1 MDFPPFAE
9 THISLMP
16 LWRHIKSQLIKE
28 DTMKPMSAPGRFVG
42 RAFLFLSLA
51 IFISAGATLLSNR
64 LRAAVP
70 QKNSAKDDDSLIEA
84 FRHVE
89 VASVSDALEQ
99 LYNKRSFMSHRIHAI
114 SDGRIAGFAVTVQMD
129 KVEGSPPAAV
139 TPMQEVLDNGAA
151 NSVYV
156 MSVQDGDDIAGIGG
170 LMATAMNARGYA
182 GAVIEGGVRDVAYLK
197 KIAFPVYATGIVPST
212 SVGHYRATGNVPV
225 TAGGVRVNPGD
236 IIVADGDGV
245 VVVPKD
251 IAAEVLVKA
260 QALDQTEHSMY
271 GPIEKLRS
279 LQEAVKRFGRL

>member
-1 MDFPPFAE
+1 ML
-9 THISLMP
+9 T
-16 LWRHIKSQLIKE
+16 
-28 DTMKPMSAPGRFVG
+28 APRLDHQIGAANLRGV
-42 RAFLFLSLA
+42 
-51 IFISAGATLLSNR
+51 ISAWRGSLRIRAMSRKSVSLLVGG
-64 LRAAVP
+64 LLACLVGGVAAQP
-70 QKNSAKDDDSLIEA
+70 LPDAKTYAANPALLIDA
-84 FRHVE
+84 YRHVE

-99 LYNKRSFMSHRIHAI
+99 LYQKRSFMSHRIHAI
-114 SDGRIAGFAVTVQMD
+114 SDGKIAGFAVTVQMD

-139 TPMQEVLDNGAA
+139 TPMQEVLDNGAP

-236 IIVADGDGV
+236 IVVADADGV
-245 VVVPKD
+245 VVVQKD

-271 GPIEKLRS
+271 GYIEKLRS

>member
-1 MDFPPFAE
+1 VPSKIASWKGK
-9 THISLMP
+9 TALVAGGLLIGLAATVAAQP
-16 LWRHIKSQLIKE
+16 LPDAKAYAGNPAMLI
-28 DTMKPMSAPGRFVG
+28 DAY
-42 RAFLFLSLA
+42 
-51 IFISAGATLLSNR
+51 
-64 LRAAVP
+64 
-70 QKNSAKDDDSLIEA
+70 
-84 FRHVE
+84 RHVE

-99 LYNKRSFMSHRIHAI
+99 LYQKRSFMSHRIHAI
-114 SDGRIAGFAVTVQMD
+114 SDGKIAGFAVTVQMD
-129 KVEGSPPAAV
+129 KVEGSPPTAV
-139 TPMQEVLDNGAA
+139 TPMQEVLDNGAP

-156 MSVQDGDDIAGIGG
+156 MAVQDGDDIAGIGG

-212 SVGHYRATGNVPV
+212 SVGHYRATGNVAV

-236 IIVADGDGV
+236 IIVADADGV
-245 VVVPKD
+245 VVVQKD

-271 GPIEKLRS
+271 GYIERLRS

>member
-1 MDFPPFAE
+1 MRIQITSWTGKSALLLAGGLL
-9 THISLMP
+9 IGLVGGVVAQP
-16 LWRHIKSQLIKE
+16 LPDAKTYAANPALLI
-28 DTMKPMSAPGRFVG
+28 DAY
-42 RAFLFLSLA
+42 
-51 IFISAGATLLSNR
+51 
-64 LRAAVP
+64 
-70 QKNSAKDDDSLIEA
+70 
-84 FRHVE
+84 RHVE

-114 SDGRIAGFAVTVQMD
+114 SDGKIAGFAVTVQMD

-139 TPMQEVLDNGAA
+139 TPMQEVLDNGPA

-170 LMATAMNARGYA
+170 LMATAMNARGYT

-197 KIAFPVYATGIVPST
+197 KIAFPVYASGVVPST

-236 IIVADGDGV
+236 IVVADADGV
-245 VVVPKD
+245 VVVSKD

-271 GPIEKLRS
+271 GYIEKLRS